1 MQRRDSLGSTTK
13 IPRLSKGSTRKFKT
27 RRSQSSFSSASDV
40 FAENESTKGQ
50 PDLSVSEMRL
60 RSEKNLDGDQRRSA
74 ETGTASETLV
84 DPFDEEEQT
93 LIRPDFEPSEDL
105 EREEVERTE
114 ETSERSEVEP
124 REEVLFK
131 GMSKS
136 ETKSHRWR
144 GEYSHSASTHS
155 SLAKQSNNAMMSS
168 ISPSEEQPGSKANK
182 SWKSL
187 YDERMASLPTV
198 GLTSSYDYPETSH
211 PDVNFTPCPRNDKN
225 GKALSATP
233 TRPMSDGITMG
244 ASSTFDRLMTSMSKQ
259 KGGASSSTRLQPQL
273 TSSTLGLTPS
283 FGATGDISDMFTGVM
298 NGLDELRRDMTKR
311 IDQVDERA
319 HKGQE
324 NLRDELTHVKSQARV
339 DQAQLIRNTDQCLA
353 ESLAQANK
361 ESYEREARMTREFDR
376 LLNDHDST
384 YAHTMTSLEKRLDAK
399 SDLMMRKLDAILN
412 GSSWQE
418 YSNSR
423 ERSRNANVEDGTGSN
438 ARTQQGSRTNY
449 EHRNK
454 ERPRAAPQRP
464 EADATPETRLPT
476 VPQVSSVPDLTTVS
490 IDTTMYASMFEPLNR
505 SLETFI
511 TKLSKSTER
520 GERSRR
526 TLKKPKSYKDES
538 DGCIDTWIE
547 VMKLHFEEENLS
559 KKQECSALTSNLEGT
574 ALSCV
579 MAKRANERDSARK
592 IFDILLNLF
601 GSGEQGHQAM
611 VKFEKRRQRD
621 EESIDK
627 FLDDLELL
635 RRRSNPDERISE
647 RNLAI
652 ASKFMDGVRSEELK
666 TMLATHFT
674 LSLDQV
680 PTPDDLRMKSREYL
694 LIKPRAQN
702 RYSNYGNYSGTNTGA
717 NSRWYKPRDDM
728 DKRRSCANCGSM
740 DHHVSACSAYKQNM
754 KAIGYFL
761 EDADATDEDHEEY
774 VRGLIMKYGPRCFFC
789 KLEGNFKSDCTQF
802 WDAVADA
809 KYPRHEEVLS
819 GVKANRARLMN
830 EAESRRKET
839 TPSTFT
845 TKKVRTWPDEVV
857 ASNLEAESSSPLK
870 VDYGLAARTALQN
883 VKQDLATKEVEQW
896 VRSEL
901 ESTDLRESF
910 DVLGKTTKAE
920 DKEKPKKQGLKL
932 NVISGKTFG
941 MTKAGTKIMS
951 IISVAGHQVVKNLS
965 EPSEITLVHLDI
977 YADYLKEKD
986 PKLDSRAVR
995 ALLTTGGP
1003 RLMKVDGHY
1012 IDVHGPYPILMNVDG
1027 INIYTK
1033 AHITDANDQI
1043 GRIYIGQEELKVRRI
1058 GHNAML
1064 EQDAVHIACEADL
1077 AAHVLDVQGRQLSVK
1092 GLLDTGAVVS
1102 VMPVKT
1108 WTDMDFERS
1117 YLIPTNIRLAAANQ
1131 GAIYVTGRTP
1141 IISLQL
1147 GGRHLWMSFLVVENL
1162 DESDQFVLGRDFVRN
1177 FDVTID
1183 LNDGLIRIKDP
1194 ERKYEKRPLNKIL
1207 INHAKVPIFLDRKV
1221 RLKPNQAVVATFR
1234 MRNLNELSN
1243 DRQVCLVP
1251 NPNSKSSAILGRS
1264 FSLTQSGL
1272 CVSVLLN
1279 TEATT
1284 VTIQRG
1290 KKLGYALPLNT
1301 DFQSVENLK
1310 KFDVIKCPLHAN
1322 QECIMK
1328 RVNELK
1334 SSRKLFSMKSETD
1347 DGLSSCSNF
1356 PERPTEAELAANK
1369 PVLPEIEH
1377 LKGKISDKELDSL
1390 RAVLNWNADVFS
1402 KHKADIGCCNFVEHE
1417 IEIEEG
1423 SVPHREGARRMTPNK
1438 SEACRKEIEMLME
1451 YDMIE
1456 PSKSPWACGVVMAK
1470 KKRGQLRFCCDFRY
1484 LNAVTINDAY
1494 PIPRIDESL
1503 SKLGDAKFFTTL
1515 DLGSAFWQV
1524 PLRKQDREKPGFA
1537 CELGLFQW
1545 KRMPFGLC
1553 NATATFQRL
1562 MAQALTS
1569 VTKKY
1574 GNLIMC
1580 YVDDVVIATPTLEDH
1595 IERLEEVFSCM
1606 KQAGLKCKPS
1616 KCEILKDSISI
1627 WAAWLTNME

>member
-27 RRSQSSFSSASDV
+27 RRSQSSVSSASDV

-105 EREEVERTE
+105 QREEVERTE

-131 GMSKS
+131 GMSKP
-136 ETKSHRWR
+136 EIKSHRWR

-155 SLAKQSNNAMMSS
+155 SLAKQSNNTMMSS
-168 ISPSEEQPGSKANK
+168 ISPSEEQPGSKAKK

-187 YDERMASLPTV
+187 YDERMASIPTV

-225 GKALSATP
+225 GKALSASP

-283 FGATGDISDMFTGVM
+283 FGATGDISDMFAGVM

-311 IDQVDERA
+311 TDQVDERA

-353 ESLAQANK
+353 ESLAQASK
-361 ESYEREARMTREFDR
+361 ESYEREARMTREIEQ

-418 YSNSR
+418 HSNPR
-423 ERSRNANVEDGTGSN
+423 ERSRHANVGGGTGSN
-438 ARTQQGSRTNY
+438 ARAQQGSRTNY
-449 EHRNK
+449 EPRNK

-464 EADATPETRLPT
+464 GWTNPVPPEADATPETRLST

-490 IDTTMYASMFEPLNR
+490 QDTTMYASMFEPLNR

-579 MAKRANERDSARK
+579 MAKSANERDSARK
-592 IFDILLNLF
+592 IFDILLNRF
-601 GSGEQGHQAM
+601 GSGVQGHQAM

-717 NSRWYKPRDDM
+717 NSSWYKPRDDM
-728 DKRRSCANCGSM
+728 DKRRSCAKCGSM

-754 KAIGYFL
+754 KATFSR
-761 EDADATDEDHEEY
+761 TPT
-774 VRGLIMKYGPRCFFC
+774 RPTRIMK
-789 KLEGNFKSDCTQF
+789 S
-802 WDAVADA
+802 
-809 KYPRHEEVLS
+809 
-819 GVKANRARLMN
+819 
-830 EAESRRKET
+830 
-839 TPSTFT
+839 
-845 TKKVRTWPDEVV
+845 
-857 ASNLEAESSSPLK
+857 
-870 VDYGLAARTALQN
+870 
-883 VKQDLATKEVEQW
+883 
-896 VRSEL
+896 
-901 ESTDLRESF
+901 
-910 DVLGKTTKAE
+910 
-920 DKEKPKKQGLKL
+920 
-932 NVISGKTFG
+932 
-941 MTKAGTKIMS
+941 MS
-951 IISVAGHQVVKNLS
+951 
-965 EPSEITLVHLDI
+965 
-977 YADYLKEKD
+977 
-986 PKLDSRAVR
+986 
-995 ALLTTGGP
+995 
-1003 RLMKVDGHY
+1003 
-1012 IDVHGPYPILMNVDG
+1012 
-1027 INIYTK
+1027 
-1033 AHITDANDQI
+1033 
-1043 GRIYIGQEELKVRRI
+1043 
-1058 GHNAML
+1058 
-1064 EQDAVHIACEADL
+1064 
-1077 AAHVLDVQGRQLSVK
+1077 
-1092 GLLDTGAVVS
+1092 
-1102 VMPVKT
+1102 
-1108 WTDMDFERS
+1108 
-1117 YLIPTNIRLAAANQ
+1117 
-1131 GAIYVTGRTP
+1131 
-1141 IISLQL
+1141 
-1147 GGRHLWMSFLVVENL
+1147 
-1162 DESDQFVLGRDFVRN
+1162 
-1177 FDVTID
+1177 
-1183 LNDGLIRIKDP
+1183 
-1194 ERKYEKRPLNKIL
+1194 
-1207 INHAKVPIFLDRKV
+1207 
-1221 RLKPNQAVVATFR
+1221 
-1234 MRNLNELSN
+1234 
-1243 DRQVCLVP
+1243 
-1251 NPNSKSSAILGRS
+1251 
-1264 FSLTQSGL
+1264 
-1272 CVSVLLN
+1272 
-1279 TEATT
+1279 
-1284 VTIQRG
+1284 
-1290 KKLGYALPLNT
+1290 
-1301 DFQSVENLK
+1301 
-1310 KFDVIKCPLHAN
+1310 
-1322 QECIMK
+1322 
-1328 RVNELK
+1328 
-1334 SSRKLFSMKSETD
+1334 
-1347 DGLSSCSNF
+1347 
-1356 PERPTEAELAANK
+1356 
-1369 PVLPEIEH
+1369 
-1377 LKGKISDKELDSL
+1377 
-1390 RAVLNWNADVFS
+1390 
-1402 KHKADIGCCNFVEHE
+1402 
-1417 IEIEEG
+1417 EG
-1423 SVPHREGARRMTPNK
+1423 S
-1438 SEACRKEIEMLME
+1438 S
-1451 YDMIE
+1451 
-1456 PSKSPWACGVVMAK
+1456 
-1470 KKRGQLRFCCDFRY
+1470 
-1484 LNAVTINDAY
+1484 
-1494 PIPRIDESL
+1494 
-1503 SKLGDAKFFTTL
+1503 
-1515 DLGSAFWQV
+1515 
-1524 PLRKQDREKPGFA
+1524 
-1537 CELGLFQW
+1537 
-1545 KRMPFGLC
+1545 
-1553 NATATFQRL
+1553 
-1562 MAQALTS
+1562 
-1569 VTKKY
+1569 
-1574 GNLIMC
+1574 
-1580 YVDDVVIATPTLEDH
+1580 
-1595 IERLEEVFSCM
+1595 
-1606 KQAGLKCKPS
+1606 
-1616 KCEILKDSISI
+1616 
-1627 WAAWLTNME
+1627 